1 MPATAT
7 LNGNRLASVPD
18 VEASEEDKPKRGNPM
33 MRKLEPEML
42 RNPWPI
48 DLPSG
53 KSIDSD
59 QLCYSRCASFI
70 FEPVGLKTEK
80 ECIDFA
86 KNVWRWM
93 AAAENRRREELAEEL
108 IAKAAEDPK
117 LLEILRAKLEEA
129 A

>member
-7 LNGNRLASVPD
+7 LNGNRQQVIPD
-18 VEASEEDKPKRGNPM
+18 IEVAEEDKPKRGNPM

-42 RNPWPI
+42 RNPYPI

-70 FEPVGLKTEK
+70 FEPVGLKSEK
-80 ECIDFA
+80 ECIEFA
-86 KNVWRWM
+86 KNVWKWM
-93 AAAENRRREELAEEL
+93 GAAESRRREELAEEL
-108 IAKAAEDPK
+108 IAKAAVDPK
-117 LLEILRAKLEEA
+117 LLEILKAKLEEV
-129 A
+129 